1 MRRAQPR
8 PVSFALEAVAERL
21 APATLLAEV
30 QRCWAGAA
38 GDAFARR
45 TEPVSERDGVVVV
58 ACGSAVWAQ
67 ELDLLSEHV
76 VERLNEA
83 LFQWAPPGVRDVKRP
98 RDRGHNQ
105 VGTGQWREVDEHDS
119 ITEVGSDVVP
129 DGQRQ
134 LRLAD
139 AARPGQRQERDR
151 LL

>member
-1 MRRAQPR
+1 VRRAQPR
-8 PVSFALEAVAERL
+8 PVSFALEAMAERL

-83 LFQWAPPGVRDVKRP
+83 LGRPAVRALRP
-98 RDRGHNQ
+98 Q
-105 VGTGQWREVDEHDS
+105 
-119 ITEVGSDVVP
+119 
-129 DGQRQ
+129 
-134 LRLAD
+134 
-139 AARPGQRQERDR
+139 ARPPRS
-151 LL
+151 